1 MLILGTLAGEENL
14 EVEMGGRWVGKCD
27 EVRGE
32 FEDQE
37 IRSRIL
43 SSLLPPLMAQG
54 TMEVACSVTFLVTAG
69 LLDNL

>member
-14 EVEMGGRWVGKCD
+14 EVEMGGRWVGKCG

-43 SSLLPPLMAQG
+43 
-54 TMEVACSVTFLVTAG
+54 
-69 LLDNL
+69 